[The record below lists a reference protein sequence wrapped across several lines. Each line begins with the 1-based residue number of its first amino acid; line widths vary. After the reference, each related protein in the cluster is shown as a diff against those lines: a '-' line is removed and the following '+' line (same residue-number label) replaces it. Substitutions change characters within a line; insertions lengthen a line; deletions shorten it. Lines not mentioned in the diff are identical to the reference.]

1 MNAKASR
8 LQMPR
13 LWNLGLVAQTGAYL
27 RHAVCP
33 RSLLRKCL
41 DEALDVFRDR
51 FVFLRRSQFRQHV
64 GVCEHVEAERSGE
77 RSALNAEPADV
88 LCGRLLNAES
98 EEVPGGEGLEIFDL
112 LHCLEAKKSPR
123 RVPRASISSEGKL
136 VYPSG
141 CLSCRFRVSTDC
153 CSSGTDSEGSW
164 FSETPP
170 YSSAGRSFE
179 EEARLLPSKVS

>member
-98 EEVPGGEGLEIFDL
+98 EEVPGGEGLEVFDFLHDVQAIKKPPACAEGL
-112 LHCLEAKKSPR
+112 LKMRE
-123 RVPRASISSEGKL
+123 
-136 VYPSG
+136 VYESKFINAVN
-141 CLSCRFRVSTDC
+141 LYT
-153 CSSGTDSEGSW
+153 
-164 FSETPP
+164 
-170 YSSAGRSFE
+170 AGR
-179 EEARLLPSKVS
+179 LPLPEDIFSIIFAD

>member
-1 MNAKASR
+1 
-8 LQMPR
+8 MPR

-51 FVFLRRSQFRQHV
+51 FVFLRRSQFRQYV

-98 EEVPGGEGLEIFDL
+98 EEVPGGEALEVFDFS
-112 LHCLEAKKSPR
+112 HVVQAIKKPPA
-123 RVPRASISSEGKL
+123 VPRA
-136 VYPSG
+136 V
-141 CLSCRFRVSTDC
+141 
-153 CSSGTDSEGSW
+153 
-164 FSETPP
+164 
-170 YSSAGRSFE
+170 
-179 EEARLLPSKVS
+179 

>member
-1 MNAKASR
+1 MSR
-8 LQMPR
+8 
-13 LWNLGLVAQTGAYL
+13 QTGAYL

-112 LHCLEAKKSPR
+112 LHCLEAKKKR
-123 RVPRASISSEGKL
+123 FISE
-136 VYPSG
+136 V
-141 CLSCRFRVSTDC
+141 R
-153 CSSGTDSEGSW
+153 GTR
-164 FSETPP
+164 P
-170 YSSAGRSFE
+170 
-179 EEARLLPSKVS
+179 

>member
-1 MNAKASR
+1 MSR
-8 LQMPR
+8 
-13 LWNLGLVAQTGAYL
+13 QTGAYL

-98 EEVPGGEGLEIFDL
+98 EEVPGGEGLKVFDF
-112 LHCLEAKKSPR
+112 LHDVQAIKKPPA
-123 RVPRASISSEGKL
+123 VPRA
-136 VYPSG
+136 V
-141 CLSCRFRVSTDC
+141 
-153 CSSGTDSEGSW
+153 
-164 FSETPP
+164 
-170 YSSAGRSFE
+170 
-179 EEARLLPSKVS
+179 

>member
-1 MNAKASR
+1 MPSDESEGAGVNAKASR

-88 LCGRLLNAES
+88 LCGRLLNVES
-98 EEVPGGEGLEIFDL
+98 EEVPGGEGLEIFDF
-112 LHCLEAKKSPR
+112 LHDVQAIKKAPGGAEGLRKSR
-123 RVPRASISSEGKL
+123 RQNA
-136 VYPSG
+136 
-141 CLSCRFRVSTDC
+141 
-153 CSSGTDSEGSW
+153 
-164 FSETPP
+164 
-170 YSSAGRSFE
+170 RSD
-179 EEARLLPSKVS
+179 

>member
-1 MNAKASR
+1 MWPAARECLLMKVSR
-8 LQMPR
+8 GERKSLSPADAPA
-13 LWNLGLVAQTGAYL
+13 LGSGLVSRQTGAYL

-98 EEVPGGEGLEIFDL
+98 EEVPGGEGLKVFDF
-112 LHCLEAKKSPR
+112 LHDVQAIKK
-123 RVPRASISSEGKL
+123 
-136 VYPSG
+136 
-141 CLSCRFRVSTDC
+141 
-153 CSSGTDSEGSW
+153 
-164 FSETPP
+164 PP
-170 YSSAGRSFE
+170 A
-179 EEARLLPSKVS
+179 

>member
-112 LHCLEAKKSPR
+112 LHCLEAKKPPADAEGRKSKAPSVFTDGAECRYGRLQSRFR
-123 RVPRASISSEGKL
+123 RGQLSYETGLRASQALWL
-136 VYPSG
+136 V
-141 CLSCRFRVSTDC
+141 
-153 CSSGTDSEGSW
+153 
-164 FSETPP
+164 
-170 YSSAGRSFE
+170 AGMAS
-179 EEARLLPSKVS
+179 LY

>member
-123 RVPRASISSEGKL
+123 RVPRAGKAKPHQCSPTGLNVATVDCNLGSVEASS
-136 VYPSG
+136 V
-141 CLSCRFRVSTDC
+141 T
-153 CSSGTDSEGSW
+153 
-164 FSETPP
+164 
-170 YSSAGRSFE
+170 
-179 EEARLLPSKVS
+179 RLDLEPVKPCG

>member
-8 LQMPR
+8 LQMPW

-41 DEALDVFRDR
+41 DEALDVLRDR
-51 FVFLRRSQFRQHV
+51 LVLVRRAHFRQYI

-88 LCGRLLNAES
+88 LCRRFLDAEA
-98 EEVPGGEGLEIFDL
+98 D
-112 LHCLEAKKSPR
+112 
-123 RVPRASISSEGKL
+123 
-136 VYPSG
+136 
-141 CLSCRFRVSTDC
+141 
-153 CSSGTDSEGSW
+153 
-164 FSETPP
+164 
-170 YSSAGRSFE
+170 
-179 EEARLLPSKVS
+179 

>member
-1 MNAKASR
+1 MSR
-8 LQMPR
+8 
-13 LWNLGLVAQTGAYL
+13 QTGAYL

-98 EEVPGGEGLEIFDL
+98 EEVPGGEGLEVFDF
-112 LHCLEAKKSPR
+112 LHDVQAIKKPPA
-123 RVPRASISSEGKL
+123 VAEGCGCILTQANISSETRSRYGSSSMTHWTL
-136 VYPSG
+136 QA
-141 CLSCRFRVSTDC
+141 T
-153 CSSGTDSEGSW
+153 CSYFSAAGQWMTVGSV
-164 FSETPP
+164 FM
-170 YSSAGRSFE
+170 
-179 EEARLLPSKVS
+179 